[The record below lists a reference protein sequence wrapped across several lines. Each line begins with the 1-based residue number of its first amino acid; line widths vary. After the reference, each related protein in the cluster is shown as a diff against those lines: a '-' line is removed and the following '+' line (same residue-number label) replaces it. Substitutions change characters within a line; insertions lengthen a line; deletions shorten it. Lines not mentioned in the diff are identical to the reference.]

1 MNGGEEHVGFFLGL
15 LWCVFIASVLFGT
28 LLNQGTD
35 HGLAIGYRS
44 WMTGSCDGAFM
55 CSWWKFVSVLVLV

>member
-15 LWCVFIASVLFGT
+15 LWCVFFASVLSGT
-28 LLNQGTD
+28 LLTQGTD

-44 WMTGSCDGAFM
+44 
-55 CSWWKFVSVLVLV
+55 